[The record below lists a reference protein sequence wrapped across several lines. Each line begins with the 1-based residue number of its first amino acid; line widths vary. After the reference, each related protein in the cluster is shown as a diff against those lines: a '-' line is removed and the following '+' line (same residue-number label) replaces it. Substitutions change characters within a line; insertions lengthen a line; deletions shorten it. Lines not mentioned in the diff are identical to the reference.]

1 MPCLFRD
8 SALVRAVQGEK
19 AMSISVIIPTRN
31 APSILALT
39 LAHYWANAHD
49 DRLVDSVTL
58 LDNASTAPG
67 MEAVLADAQR
77 RGAQVIRHEKNIG
90 VWASINR
97 GLVLSR
103 SEKVFVLT
111 SDIFLAPDALKWLHA
126 IQDDTGCAFLGPQV
140 VSDQQEYTWLL
151 YEDPLP
157 AQQVN
162 LSTYNGAVFLL
173 TRTLL
178 DKVGMFDSQFYITYG
193 DTDYAQRTLDAG
205 LSFGLTE
212 SVRCIHLN
220 QQSRQADFTVEQDTT
235 VEINDWKRF
244 ASKWQHRPDVMIKH
258 QRPDYIK
265 YSMIKER
272 YWKK

>member
-1 MPCLFRD
+1 
-8 SALVRAVQGEK
+8 
-19 AMSISVIIPTRN
+19 MSISVIIPTRN

-157 AQQVN
+157 AQKVDF
-162 LSTYNGAVFLL
+162 STYNGAAWMM
-173 TRTLL
+173 TRACIEQ
-178 DKVGMFDSQFYITYG
+178 VGYFDPSFYVCYG
-193 DTDYAQRTLDAG
+193 DTDYAQRIVDAG
-205 LSFGLTE
+205 VSYGVTE
-212 SVRCIHLN
+212 AVRCLHMDK
-220 QQSRQADFTVEQDTT
+220 QSRKADHSITQDTDI
-235 VEINDWKRF
+235 EIRDWERF
-244 ASKWQHRPDVMIKH
+244 ADKWKQRPDVMAKH
-258 QRPDYIK
+258 PQPNRIVYN
-265 YSMIKER
+265 MLKER
-272 YWKK
+272 YWEQNGPSSQHPPVMEVSA